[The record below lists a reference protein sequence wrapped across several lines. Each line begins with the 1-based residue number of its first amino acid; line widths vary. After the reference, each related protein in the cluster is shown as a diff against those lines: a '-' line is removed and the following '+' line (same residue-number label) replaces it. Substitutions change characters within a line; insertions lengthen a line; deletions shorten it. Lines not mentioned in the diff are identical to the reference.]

1 LYITVTSAQGTR
13 HDGASWDALLGSEDG
28 DLLQSWLWGEFK
40 QQHGWATER
49 VLIDNASGK
58 AMAQILFRKRG
69 PFTVAYMPRGPVIG
83 QGDTVAA
90 ELLHGIDAACARR
103 RSILL
108 VIEPHKPL
116 PPAWLG
122 VIGAFAPGP
131 ASFQTSRTVK
141 VDLVDDATLL
151 AQMRKDTRYNITYA
165 QRKGV
170 SIEHVIANA
179 TNLDVFYRLLGET
192 AERNGFGIHSRAY
205 YEDFLAC
212 FSQQAA
218 LLFSHGQGIVT
229 AGLIAARFGNEARS
243 MYAGSAGA
251 HRGRGDSA
259 LLRFAAMQWA
269 REQGCLRYDLGGIA
283 PATRSGAPGADPGS
297 TLEGVDTFKTG
308 FGGTIVSYPQLVE
321 RRYRPRIA
329 WLIRH
334 VNARFRTAADAA
346 LPTETQSS

>member
-1 LYITVTSAQGTR
+1 VTSTQGR
-13 HDGASWDALLGSEDG
+13 SLDGASWDALLGGEDG

-40 QQHGWATER
+40 GRHGWATEL
-49 VLIDNASGK
+49 VLVDNDTGT

-69 PFTVAYMPRGPVIG
+69 PFTVAYMPRGPVVG
-83 QGDTVAA
+83 PDDALAA
-90 ELLHGIDAACARR
+90 DLLRRIDAACARH
-103 RSILL
+103 RSVLL

-116 PPAWLG
+116 PPSWLNMD
-122 VIGAFAPGP
+122 GAFAPGP

-141 VDLVDDATLL
+141 VDLVDDAALL

-170 SIEHVIANA
+170 SIERAVANP

-192 AERNGFGIHSRAY
+192 AERNGFGIHARAY

-212 FSQQAA
+212 FGDRAV
-218 LLFSHGQGIVT
+218 LLFSHAQGVVT

-269 REQGCLRYDLGGIA
+269 RELGCLRYDLGGIA
-283 PATRSGAPGADPGS
+283 PAARSGSAGVVPGS
-297 TLEGVDTFKTG
+297 SLEGVDTFKTG
-308 FGGTIVSYPQLVE
+308 FGGTIVSYPQPVE

-334 VNARFRTAADAA
+334 VNARFRTAADGA